1 MLIRSQELY
10 TLQTIGTAFL
20 ELIALFW
27 LVQGF
32 RAFRG
37 MSSIP
42 QLADV
47 KPREGSDWPRL
58 SILFAARDEAE
69 KLPAALASMLA
80 QDYPNYEVIAVNDR
94 SSDATPEILDALAR
108 RHAHLKVLHVRELPE
123 GWLGKPH
130 ALELAYRQASG
141 DWLVFT
147 DADVRFA
154 PDLLR
159 RAMSLAQAKRWDHLS
174 LLALIDLF
182 SFWET
187 VAVVYLGVGFVF
199 GVQPWRVSDPDTG
212 SYMGVG
218 AFQLLRRSAY
228 EAIGTH
234 RRLAMEVVDDMKLG
248 KLVKHGGFRS
258 GVASSD
264 TFIRLRW
271 QNGLGD
277 LINGLTK
284 NLFAAFGYNVWG
296 ALFGIF
302 GIFAIS
308 ILPFLALPFTSG
320 VARIAAAISVILAL
334 ALHVALTLPARISPL
349 YAFTHP
355 LGAAIACY
363 MLLRSMVVTLWQRG
377 VIWRDTFY
385 PLDELKRGVV

>member
-1 MLIRSQELY
+1 M
-10 TLQTIGTAFL
+10 QTMGTAFL

-37 MSSIP
+37 MSRIP
-42 QLADV
+42 LLANV
-47 KPREGSDWPRL
+47 KPREGSECPRI
-58 SILFAARDEAE
+58 SVLFAARDEAE

-80 QDYPNYEVIAVNDR
+80 QDYPNYEVVAVDDR
-94 SSDATPEILDALAR
+94 SSDATSEILDTLAR
-108 RHAHLKVLHVRELPE
+108 QHSHLKVLHVRELPE

-130 ALELAYRQASG
+130 ALELAYRQSTG

-147 DADVRFA
+147 DADVRFV

-159 RAMSLAQAKRWDHLS
+159 RAMSLAESRRWDHLS
-174 LLALIDLF
+174 LLAVIDLVG
-182 SFWET
+182 FWET
-187 VAVVYLGVGFVF
+187 AAVIYLGVGFVF

-228 EAIGTH
+228 EAVGTH

-258 GVASSD
+258 GVASGD

-277 LINGLTK
+277 LIHGLTK
-284 NLFAAFGYNVWG
+284 NLFAAFGYRVSY
-296 ALFGIF
+296 ALLSVMGVFS
-302 GIFAIS
+302 IS
-308 ILPFLALPFTSG
+308 ILPFLALPFVTG
-320 VARIAAAISVILAL
+320 IARIAAAISVTMAL
-334 ALHVALTLPARISPL
+334 ALHVALTLPVRISPL

-355 LGAAIACY
+355 IGAAISCY
-363 MLLRSMVVTLWQRG
+363 MMMRSMVVTLWQRG
-377 VIWRDTFY
+377 VIWRNTFY

>member
-1 MLIRSQELY
+1 LA
-10 TLQTIGTAFL
+10 TIVTGFL

-37 MSSIP
+37 MSRIP
-42 QLADV
+42 QLSEV
-47 KPREGSDWPRL
+47 TPPTGGDWPRI

-69 KLPAALASMLA
+69 KLPAALATMLA
-80 QDYPNYEVIAVNDR
+80 QDYANYEVIAVDDR

-108 RHAHLKVLHVRELPE
+108 EHSNLKVVHVRELPE

-130 ALELAYRQASG
+130 ALDLAYKRATG

-159 RAMSLAQAKRWDHLS
+159 RAMSLARTNRWDHLT
-174 LLALIDLF
+174 LLALIDLVG
-182 SFWET
+182 FWET

-218 AFQLLRRSAY
+218 AFQLLRRTAY
-228 EAIGTH
+228 ESIGTH

-248 KLVKHGGFRS
+248 KLVKQGGFRS

-264 TFIRLRW
+264 SYIRLRW
-271 QNGLGD
+271 QDGFGD
-277 LINGLTK
+277 LVNGLTK
-284 NLFAAFGYNVWG
+284 NLFAGFGYSVG
-296 ALFGIF
+296 RALFSIF

-308 ILPFLALPFTSG
+308 ILPFVALPFATG
-320 VARIAAAISVILAL
+320 LARIAAAVSVIFAL
-334 ALHVALTLPARISPL
+334 ALHVALTRPVRISPL
-349 YAFTHP
+349 YALTHP
-355 LGAAIACY
+355 LGAALFIY
-363 MLLRSMVVTLWQRG
+363 MLLRSMIVTLWRRG
-377 VIWRDTFY
+377 VLWRDTFY

>member
-1 MLIRSQELY
+1 M
-10 TLQTIGTAFL
+10 QTIGTAFL

-32 RAFRG
+32 RALRG
-37 MSSIP
+37 MSRIP
-42 QLADV
+42 LLANV
-47 KPREGSDWPRL
+47 KPREGSEWPRI
-58 SILFAARDEAE
+58 SVLFAARDEAE

-80 QDYPNYEVIAVNDR
+80 QDYPNYEVVAVDDR
-94 SSDATPEILDALAR
+94 SSDATSEILDTLAR
-108 RHAHLKVLHVRELPE
+108 QHSHLKVLHVRELPE

-130 ALELAYRQASG
+130 ALELAYRQSTG

-147 DADVRFA
+147 DADVRFV

-159 RAMSLAQAKRWDHLS
+159 RAMSLAESRRWDHLS
-174 LLALIDLF
+174 LLAVIDLVG
-182 SFWET
+182 FWET
-187 VAVVYLGVGFVF
+187 AAVIYLGVGFVF

-258 GVASSD
+258 GVASGD

-284 NLFAAFGYNVWG
+284 NLFAAFGYRVSY
-296 ALFGIF
+296 ALLSVMGVFS
-302 GIFAIS
+302 IS
-308 ILPFLALPFTSG
+308 ILPFLALPFVTG
-320 VARIAAAISVILAL
+320 IARIAAAISVTMAL
-334 ALHVALTLPARISPL
+334 ALHVALTLPVRISPL

-355 LGAAIACY
+355 IGAAISCY
-363 MLLRSMVVTLWQRG
+363 MMMRSMVVTLWQRG
-377 VIWRDTFY
+377 VIWRNTFY